1 MNLKKLTIK
10 EASKLLHE
18 KKITVKQL
26 VDDFLQNA
34 KSKNQEYNI
43 YLGFYDD
50 IEKQIDRAQKII
62 DSGKATVLTGIPVA
76 IKDNILVEGKIAS
89 AGSKILE
96 NYHATYTST
105 AVSKLIEQGAVII
118 GRTNMDEFAM
128 GGSTENSAYGPTRN
142 AYDTD
147 RVAGGS
153 SGGSATAVAV
163 DTVLASL
170 GSDTG
175 GSIRLPASFNG
186 VVGLKPT
193 YGAVSRY
200 GLMAMGSSLD
210 VIGPFAKN
218 VEDAQIIFDA
228 IKGVDELDSTTVSAT
243 NDKKN
248 SPDNSP
254 DNSLKSNNS
263 PKSKNIKKIGVPFA
277 NLKEGMDDDVLKN
290 FEKSLEKLKK
300 IGYEIVDIDLPN
312 LKYSLAVYYT
322 LMPAEVSSNMARYD
336 GVKFGSKIEGQKL
349 IDDYFKTRG
358 QLLGKEV
365 RRRII
370 LGTYVLSAGYAD
382 QYYNQAWKVRDII
395 TQEVLDVLKKVDVIA
410 MPTSP
415 TPAFKIGEK
424 ANDPLKMYLAD
435 IFTVFVNLV
444 GAPAISIP
452 DGFVKREEKDLP
464 TGLQI
469 IAPHL
474 CEEYLFEIGK
484 KFETIE

>member
-1 MNLKKLTIK
+1 MDLEKITIQQAHNLLI
-10 EASKLLHE
+10 E
-18 KKITVKQL
+18 KKISVKEL
-26 VDDFLQNA
+26 VNLFYNNA
-34 KSKNQEYNI
+34 KQKNQEYNT

-50 IEKQIDRAQKII
+50 IDNQVKKAQKMI
-62 DSGKATVLTGIPVA
+62 DDGVATQLTGIPIA
-76 IKDNILVEGKIAS
+76 IKDNILIEGKIAS

-96 NYHATYTST
+96 NYTATYSAT
-105 AVSKLIEQGAVII
+105 AIKKLSEAGAVFI

-128 GGSTENSAYGPTRN
+128 GGSTENSAYGPTKN
-142 AYDTD
+142 TFDTN

-153 SGGSATAVAV
+153 SGGSAVAV
-163 DTVLASL
+163 STNTSLASL

-193 YGAVSRY
+193 YGSVSRH

-218 VEDAQIIFDA
+218 VSDTEIIYNF
-228 IKGVDELDSTTVSAT
+228 IKGKDKYDAT
-243 NDKKN
+243 SSDGENQKPLENK
-248 SPDNSP
+248 
-254 DNSLKSNNS
+254 
-263 PKSKNIKKIGVPFA
+263 IVKKIGVPFSY
-277 NLKEGMDDDVLKN
+277 LKSGIDSDVLEN
-290 FEKSLEKLKK
+290 FNKSIEKFKK
-300 IGYEIVDIDLPN
+300 EGYEIVDVDLPN

-336 GVKFGSKIEGQKL
+336 GVKFGGKVVGEKL
-349 IDDYFKTRG
+349 IEDYFKTRG
-358 QLLGKEV
+358 KLIGKEV

-382 QYYNQAWKVRDII
+382 EYYNKAWQVRNMIKKDFIEAFKVA
-395 TQEVLDVLKKVDVIA
+395 DVIL

-424 ANDPLKMYLAD
+424 ANDPLTMYLAD

-444 GAPAISIP
+444 GVPAISIP
-452 DGFVKREEKDLP
+452 DGFVKRDQKDLP
-464 TGLQI
+464 TSIQL
-469 IAPHL
+469 IAPHF
-474 CEEYLFEIGK
+474 CEQVLFDIGK
-484 KFETIE
+484 KFETIQ